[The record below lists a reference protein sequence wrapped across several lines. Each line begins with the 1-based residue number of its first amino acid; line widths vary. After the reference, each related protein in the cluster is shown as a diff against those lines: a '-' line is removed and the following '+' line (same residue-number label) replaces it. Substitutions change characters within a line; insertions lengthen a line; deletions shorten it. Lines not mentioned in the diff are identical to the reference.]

1 MFSSL
6 QMLIRLIHEWSKA
19 TDILSTYVLS
29 CVVAGSRILNEHV
42 RVAQRADNSRN
53 RVRRWQKFY
62 STPLGAD
69 SIRMNLHF
77 NGSFCISHSAPESY
91 RRALADPFH
100 DARGGGIRSVKE
112 LSVLQE
118 EHAKEDWEWETVETP
133 TKNNVWCARPGEV
146 NGTRDRFLSPSRDFS
161 FPSAPRNY
169 FVE

>member
-1 MFSSL
+1 MNGAKQQIF
-6 QMLIRLIHEWSKA
+6 
-19 TDILSTYVLS
+19 STYVLS
-29 CVVAGSRILNEHV
+29 CVVAGSPILNEHV

-53 RVRRWQKFY
+53 RVRRWQKLY

-112 LSVLQE
+112 LSVVF
-118 EHAKEDWEWETVETP
+118 K
-133 TKNNVWCARPGEV
+133 KSRPKRIG
-146 NGTRDRFLSPSRDFS
+146 NGKRLRHRRRTMCGVRDRAR
-161 FPSAPRNY
+161 
-169 FVE
+169 